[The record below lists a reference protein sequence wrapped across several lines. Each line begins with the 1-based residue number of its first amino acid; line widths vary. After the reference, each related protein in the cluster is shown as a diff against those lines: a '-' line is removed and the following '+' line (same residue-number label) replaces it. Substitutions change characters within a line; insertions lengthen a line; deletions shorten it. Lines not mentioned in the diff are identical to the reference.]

1 VLHHNTD
8 LWRATTPV
16 DGAWGL
22 WPMGQAWLAN
32 QMWDHY
38 EFSGNRAF
46 LRQHAYPA
54 MKEAAQ
60 FVLGM
65 LVPAPDGTRFAGRLV
80 TNPSTSPENQY
91 VLNGVRAHL
100 TYAATMDIE
109 LVREL
114 FEDSARA
121 AQELGVDVT
130 FRSEL
135 RRAAERL
142 PPLQI
147 GARGQLQEWI
157 EDYTEAEPAHRH
169 VSHLYALFPG
179 HGISLEATPELA
191 AAARRTL
198 ELRGDGGT
206 GWAAA
211 WKVALWA
218 RLRDAEHAYDNVKFL
233 MTRSTLP
240 NMFDLHPPFQIDGNL
255 GATAGITEMLVQS
268 TATGIRVLPALPQ
281 RWSAGSL
288 TGVRVRGGA
297 QVDITWK
304 DGRLTELRLRSGQA
318 RIYAVAYGERSATV
332 RVGPGTA
339 VVLDGALGRIT
350 R

>member
-1 VLHHNTD
+1 
-8 LWRATTPV
+8 
-16 DGAWGL
+16 
-22 WPMGQAWLAN
+22 
-32 QMWDHY
+32 
-38 EFSGNRAF
+38 
-46 LRQHAYPA
+46 
-54 MKEAAQ
+54 
-60 FVLGM
+60 
-65 LVPAPDGTRFAGRLV
+65 
-80 TNPSTSPENQY
+80 
-91 VLNGVRAHL
+91 
-100 TYAATMDIE
+100 
-109 LVREL
+109 
-114 FEDSARA
+114 
-121 AQELGVDVT
+121 
-130 FRSEL
+130 
-135 RRAAERL
+135 
-142 PPLQI
+142 
-147 GARGQLQEWI
+147 
-157 EDYTEAEPAHRH
+157 

-179 HGISLEATPELA
+179 HGISLEAPPELA

-304 DGRLTELRLRSGQA
+304 DGRLTELRLRSGQV
-318 RIYAVAYGERSATV
+318 RTYTVAYGERRATV
-332 RVGPGTA
+332 RVGPATA
-339 VVLDGALGRIT
+339 VVLDGALSRIT